1 MDQRAGLHTLR
12 FLRQL
17 KQLLSFTEEQDGSQ
31 DENELSKTG
40 PGELQAEQK
49 NAKVHQQEK

>member
-1 MDQRAGLHTLR
+1 MDQHAGLHTLR
-12 FLRQL
+12 FLRQF
-17 KQLLSFTEEQDGSQ
+17 QHLLSFTGEQDGSQ

-49 NAKVHQQEK
+49 NAKAHQQEK